1 MKALVWA
8 LLFGLASC
16 DGSKPMPSPT
26 AKTRCAETFASLF
39 ADLPQE
45 VEVLPTEHYFYW
57 KRNVEGKPLHGNL
70 RFANGLREQ
79 GILSFGYAGDGIS
92 DSQYFTATEGVT
104 LTCPDDFTV
113 HVAFNGKTVR
123 FHLHQLPQTP
133 PTFPLLAEERFVE
146 RTHDESGLQFYLIYQ
161 TTGNFFLWMLDPTTP
176 GEPKELGPDAWI
188 DKTTGFV
195 FWHDQGRHIL
205 VGVAAASI
213 RANDYFDG
221 PFDQLAD
228 NYALASGRQAL
239 LEKAVPECAGRIDA
253 WGNYR
258 DTPKPRRVAL
268 VPYCQYESTV
278 EALEFLKAALA
289 TDHRYEYISH
299 VARAS
304 RP

>member
-1 MKALVWA
+1 MRAGVWGLVFC
-8 LLFGLASC
+8 LVSC
-16 DGSKPMPSPT
+16 DGSKPKPPPT
-26 AKTRCAETFASLF
+26 AKSSCAEIFASVF

-57 KRNVEGKPLHGNL
+57 KRSVKGKPLHGNL

-79 GILSFGYAGDGIS
+79 GILSFGYAGEGIS

-104 LTCPDDFTV
+104 LTCPNDFTV
-113 HVAFNGKTVR
+113 HVTFNGRTVR

-133 PTFPLLAEERFVE
+133 PGFPLLAEERFVE
-146 RTHDESGLQFYLIYQ
+146 RTYDESGLQFYLIYQ

-176 GEPKELGPDAWI
+176 GELKQLGTDAWI

-205 VGVAAASI
+205 VGVAASSI
-213 RANDYFDG
+213 RANNYFDG

-239 LEKAVPECAGRIDA
+239 LEKAVPECMGRIDA
-253 WGNYR
+253 WGNYL
-258 DTPKPRRVAL
+258 DTPKPRRIAL
-268 VPYCQYESTV
+268 VPYCQYESIE
-278 EALEFLKAALA
+278 EAMVFLKAALA
-289 TDHRYEYISH
+289 SDHRYEFISH
-299 VARAS
+299 VERA
-304 RP
+304 PHP

>member
-1 MKALVWA
+1 MRAFVCGLV
-8 LLFGLASC
+8 FCLAGC
-16 DGSKPMPSPT
+16 DGSRPKPRPT
-26 AKTRCAETFASLF
+26 TTSRGAEIFASVF
-39 ADLPQE
+39 VELPE
-45 VEVLPTEHYFYW
+45 DVAVLPTEHYFYW
-57 KRNVEGKPLHGNL
+57 NRTVNGLPLHGNL

-79 GILSFGYAGDGIS
+79 GILSFGYAGEGIS
-92 DSQYFTATEGVT
+92 ESQYFTATDGVT

-113 HVAFNGKTVR
+113 QVAFNGRTVR
-123 FHLHQLPQTP
+123 FHLNQLPQTP
-133 PTFPLLAEERFVE
+133 PPFPLLAEERFVE

-176 GEPKELGPDAWI
+176 GELMELGPDAWI
-188 DKTTGFV
+188 DQTTGFV

-213 RANDYFDG
+213 RANDYYDG

-239 LEKAVPECAGRIDA
+239 LEKAVPECAGGIDA

-258 DTPKPRRVAL
+258 DTSKPRRVAL
-268 VPYCQYESTV
+268 VPYCQYESTD
-278 EALEFLKAALA
+278 EALAFLKAALA
-289 TDHRYEYISH
+289 TGHRYEYISH